1 MRPACAFALL
11 AGSVET
17 LQLLPPRQPPRTC
30 RAAASSVVCTAAE
43 RSLARDL
50 SEEQRAAAGVPKV
63 APSAAEHAQVLLADL
78 IAIEEL
84 SGAAPDKELFE
95 RAIRAHA
102 EAGLVE
108 ECLSL
113 LRRMRRA
120 RKTPSLESYALVVS
134 ALSAAGRPREAARW
148 LRRVVEPSV
157 SQLLLRRSKAPP
169 RRSEYN
175 RAMAAYGAAG
185 LPHEVME
192 TLRMMV
198 GEGEHRPDLR
208 SFNALIAA
216 HANAGQPDRAAAW
229 IHRMRGW
236 GIEPDACSY
245 TSAIA
250 GFARAGEPERAA
262 TLMAEMR
269 LAPNVTADIRA
280 HSALV
285 EAFAV
290 AGRVAEAAGALQA
303 ARDAGLAPTV
313 VTYASVAK
321 GHAMRGEYEAASG
334 VLDQMEADGVA
345 PNVPTFH
352 ALLSVCARAGEADEA
367 LALLRRMEA
376 AGGGGGGGGGGGS
389 TLAYNLVIGCLLRC
403 DRAAEAEALLHSM
416 HAAGVAPD
424 TVTFSSMI
432 SLSPGA
438 STAPARAA
446 EWLGAMKQLGL
457 QPDAQCFNKVL
468 ACCARARLP
477 ELADEWLDKMEA
489 AGVPPNLVSYSTTI
503 AAYAKTAQPDEA
515 AAVLRRMTARGI
527 APDTIL
533 LNQLLES
540 LVRASRPAQAAALL
554 SRFRR
559 GELGPPPDCCS
570 YTIVLSALAREGDV
584 ARAASWFRTMT
595 AEDGIAPDLMCY
607 NGLIRGFAGQGELDE
622 AMRLYD
628 RLRREGLSPDEW
640 TYGPLLDGARA
651 ARASRL
657 ARSLGAQMLG
667 RSPPVLSSFC
677 LVALRRSIGASGLR
691 AVCRECGVLDQP
703 AVRQALGKATLQGA
717 RRR

>member
-1 MRPACAFALL
+1 MLRPACAFALL
-11 AGSVET
+11 AGSVEP

-30 RAAASSVVCTAAE
+30 RAAVSSVVCTAAQ

-78 IAIEEL
+78 IAVEEL
-84 SGAAPDKELFE
+84 SGAAPDTELFE

-192 TLRMMV
+192 TLRTMV

-216 HANAGQPDRAAAW
+216 HANAGELGPRRRLLQDQTSRSLLGRSVGQPDRAAAV
-229 IHRMRGW
+229 
-236 GIEPDACSY
+236 
-245 TSAIA
+245 
-250 GFARAGEPERAA
+250 
-262 TLMAEMR
+262 MAEMR
-269 LAPNVTADIRA
+269 LAPNITADIRA

-352 ALLSVCARAGEADEA
+352 ALLSVCARAGEADE
-367 LALLRRMEA
+367 
-376 AGGGGGGGGGGGS
+376 
-389 TLAYNLVIGCLLRC
+389 
-403 DRAAEAEALLHSM
+403 
-416 HAAGVAPD
+416 
-424 TVTFSSMI
+424 VTFSSMI

-477 ELADEWLDKMEA
+477 ELADEWLDKMEV

-703 AVRQALGKATLQGA
+703 AVRQALGKAPLQGA
-717 RRR
+717 RRG